1 MNSHMEKY
9 KILNIYKEDKYQKI
23 ALASEKGNP
32 EKIVI
37 LNIIQK
43 KFLPDANSIDKFRNC
58 IDSLIFSEE
67 SKDEIILTTT
77 YKKGFPIS
85 KYIQYYNPILKTRIN
100 FVYEYL
106 DKLTDYD
113 CLDIKPANSLVS
125 ESQVIIEQNSVK
137 FNDLLVIDDSFEK
150 AGSFKD
156 ICKTVHKTLTLLI
169 FGKLNI
175 PAAKLKELPIELRS
189 FLSDLAE
196 NKKNYIS
203 FKGILMDFKT
213 VYLYNLYLDDTN
225 SALLMKDVK
234 DSIKSSEERPMPI
247 YNPINAFGFAENP
260 PSDSGKGT
268 APDMDSMESDE
279 PVSKTPDESIN
290 PTNEVPEAP
299 DAEDEGVL
307 LDDYMSA
314 SIANDASSTVDLASS
329 IDDPGNNL
337 GNDQTNDIENDLV
350 ANVANDSDDYQHGD
364 SNEPADN
371 SANESSL
378 EDNEYEDNDAG
389 LAAAGFYNYENDY
402 TDLFNSEET
411 PNKIPED
418 LKQNKNGRRDKKV
431 LAIILIAALLGIIL
445 TICSKT
451 DLLFFK
457 DNLPVATFQHERLY
471 DEWIFQV
478 DDSESV
484 FQSYEWTVKQNGKDA
499 LSGSGSELRFKETF
513 LDEGEFTVS
522 LRILDD
528 ENNWSQTYSNNYYNI
543 INDIN
548 TINIDPNSDQSKE
561 QFDSLSVQFQDESS
575 ISKDDT
581 VFRNGTYS
589 LQISGNKQNGESKL
603 TINKL
608 VMDNNSVISMWIL
621 SDSTE
626 PFKVQLLG
634 YNGKSLAFKRSVNF
648 KPSSKNYWE
657 LLSVS
662 QETNNVDRLEIVFSN
677 MSSRIWID
685 DLDINSYK

>member
-1 MNSHMEKY
+1 MNSHVEKY

-23 ALASEKGNP
+23 ALANEKENY

-43 KFLPDANSIDKFRNC
+43 KFLPDANAIDKFRNC
-58 IDSLIFSEE
+58 IDSLIFSDE
-67 SKDEIILTTT
+67 SEDEIILVTS

-106 DKLTDYD
+106 DKLMDYD
-113 CLDIKPANSLVS
+113 CLDIKPANSLIN

-150 AGSFKD
+150 TDSFKD
-156 ICKTVHKTLTLLI
+156 ICKTVHKTLTLFI
-169 FGKLNI
+169 FGELNI
-175 PAAKLKELPIELRS
+175 PATKFKELPIELRS
-189 FLSDLAE
+189 FISDLSE
-196 NKKNYIS
+196 NKRNYIS
-203 FKGILMDFKT
+203 LKEILMDFKT
-213 VYLYNLYLDDTN
+213 VYLYNLFLDDTN

-234 DSIKSSEERPMPI
+234 DSIKSSKEIPMPI
-247 YNPINAFGFAENP
+247 YSPINAFGFTEILPN
-260 PSDSGKGT
+260 DSGKGT
-268 APDMDSMESDE
+268 TPDMDPMKSDE
-279 PVSKTPDESIN
+279 PIQKKPEESIN
-290 PTNEVPEAP
+290 PTDEVAEAS
-299 DAEDEGVL
+299 DEDDEGVL
-307 LDDYMSA
+307 LDDYISA
-314 SIANDASSTVDLASS
+314 SLADATPATVASTDS
-329 IDDPGNNL
+329 IDDLENNSGDNQL
-337 GNDQTNDIENDLV
+337 NDIEDDST
-350 ANVANDSDDYQHGD
+350 ANIASD
-364 SNEPADN
+364 SNEYQHDDSNNPTDN
-371 SANESSL
+371 SANEGSND
-378 EDNEYEDNDAG
+378 ENEYEDNDDG
-389 LAAAGFYNYENDY
+389 LAAAGFYDYENDY
-402 TDLFNSEET
+402 TDFFNSEET
-411 PNKIPED
+411 PIEIPMDLTQDKNKS
-418 LKQNKNGRRDKKV
+418 RDKKV
-431 LAIILIAALLGIIL
+431 IAIILIAALIGIIL
-445 TICSKT
+445 TVCSKT

-457 DNLPVATFQHERLY
+457 DKLPVATFQHERLY

-478 DDSESV
+478 NNSESV
-484 FQSYEWTVKQNGKDA
+484 FQSYEWTVKQNEKNV
-499 LSGSGSELRFKETF
+499 LSGNESEFRFKETF

-543 INDIN
+543 INDID
-548 TINIDPNSDQSKE
+548 TININPGSDQSKE
-561 QFDSLSVQFQDESS
+561 QFDSLSVQFKDESS

-589 LQISGNKQNGESKL
+589 LQISGNKQNEESKL
-603 TINKL
+603 IISNL

-626 PFKVQLLG
+626 AFKVQLFG
-634 YNGKSLAFKRSVNF
+634 YTGKTLAFKRSVNF

-662 QETNNVDRLEIVFSN
+662 QETNNVDRMEIVFSN